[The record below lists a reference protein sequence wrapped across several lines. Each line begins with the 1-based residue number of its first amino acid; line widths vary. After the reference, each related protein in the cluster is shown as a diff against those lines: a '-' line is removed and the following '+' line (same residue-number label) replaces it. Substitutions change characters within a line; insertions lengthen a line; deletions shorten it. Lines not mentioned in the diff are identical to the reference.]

1 MIEIPYFYFPDLN
14 QSTGLTKM
22 DEEMR
27 RHVVT
32 VLRMEVGEKI
42 MLMDGVGNVAEVD
55 IIEASKK
62 SLLVSINNKN
72 FYPPPSQ
79 KLVLAI
85 STLKNASRFEWM
97 LEKVTEIGITEI
109 IPLISERTE
118 RVHFKEDRL
127 KQIIV
132 SACLQSKQC
141 WMPILQEPQKLQA
154 VVQNSTI
161 ERKFIAHCIDSS
173 KEKLQKQSC
182 DSILLIGPEGDF
194 TQTEIEIA
202 LSNGFLPVTL
212 GDSRLRTETAGVVG
226 AVLMK
231 I

>member
-1 MIEIPYFYFPDLN
+1 
-14 QSTGLTKM
+14 
-22 DEEMR
+22 
-27 RHVVT
+27 
-32 VLRMEVGEKI
+32 
-42 MLMDGVGNVAEVD
+42 
-55 IIEASKK
+55 
-62 SLLVSINNKN
+62 
-72 FYPPPSQ
+72 
-79 KLVLAI
+79 
-85 STLKNASRFEWM
+85 M

-154 VVQNSTI
+154 VVQNSAI

-194 TQTEIEIA
+194 TQAEIDMA

>member
-14 QSTGLTKM
+14 QSVDITKM

-32 VLRMEVGEKI
+32 VLRMEVGDKI
-42 MLMDGVGNVAEVD
+42 MLMDGIGHVAEVD

-62 SLLVSINNKN
+62 SLLVSINIKKY
-72 FYPPPSQ
+72 YPPPSQ

-118 RVHFKEDRL
+118 RIHFKEERL

-141 WMPILQEPQKLQA
+141 WMPILHEPQKFQTLIE
-154 VVQNSTI
+154 NSTV
-161 ERKFIAHCIDSS
+161 EQKFIAHCI
-173 KEKLQKQSC
+173 ENQKQPLQRQ
-182 DSILLIGPEGDF
+182 DREALLLVGPEGDF
-194 TQTEIEIA
+194 TPAEIA
-202 LSNGFLPVTL
+202 MALNKGFMPVSL
-212 GDSRLRTETAGVVG
+212 GNSRLRTETAGIVG